1 MEGVYAMGVQ
11 VNGFPQKA
19 IEIISD
25 VANKY
30 GIINRVEL
38 VDAVCKEL
46 ETMWRED
53 CWEERAQEIQ
63 LGTTGQISY
72 AFDLYYA
79 AEVNSS
85 MAEKL
90 CPSVSEGALRL
101 VGEAVRTVGSVDRIR
116 LLEAICDVL
125 ERKFQG
131 KTLEY
136 HLKQMNLRTTKDIL
150 YAIDI
155 YKIGLEFKI
164 FDLSA

>member
-1 MEGVYAMGVQ
+1 MECS
-11 VNGFPQKA
+11 VNDVPRKA
-19 IEIISD
+19 IEIIGD

-30 GIINRVEL
+30 GIISRAAL

-46 ETMWRED
+46 ETIWGED
-53 CWEERAQEIQ
+53 CWEKRAQEIQ
-63 LGTTGQISY
+63 LGTTDQISY
-72 AFDLYYA
+72 AVDLYYA
-79 AEVNSS
+79 GLESPA
-85 MAEKL
+85 AGQL
-90 CPSVSEGALRL
+90 CPNVSEGALRL

-116 LLEAICDVL
+116 LLDAICDVL

-136 HLKQMNLRTTKDIL
+136 HLRQMNLCTTKDIL

>member
-1 MEGVYAMGVQ
+1 MAVDCNVKDISG
-11 VNGFPQKA
+11 KA
-19 IEIISD
+19 IEIIGD

-30 GIINRVEL
+30 GIIDRVEL

-46 ETMWRED
+46 ETMWGED
-53 CWEERAQEIQ
+53 CWEKRAQEIQ

-72 AFDLYYA
+72 AIDLYYA
-79 AEVNSS
+79 ELEPP
-85 MAEKL
+85 MAEQL
-90 CPSVSEGALRL
+90 CPNVSEGALRL
-101 VGEAVRTVGSVDRIR
+101 VGEAARAVGSVDRIK
-116 LLEAICDVL
+116 LLDAICDVL
-125 ERKFQG
+125 ENKFHG

>member
-1 MEGVYAMGVQ
+1 MPKCLRRGA
-11 VNGFPQKA
+11 
-19 IEIISD
+19 
-25 VANKY
+25 
-30 GIINRVEL
+30 
-38 VDAVCKEL
+38 
-46 ETMWRED
+46 
-53 CWEERAQEIQ
+53 
-63 LGTTGQISY
+63 
-72 AFDLYYA
+72 AF
-79 AEVNSS
+79 
-85 MAEKL
+85 
-90 CPSVSEGALRL
+90 
-101 VGEAVRTVGSVDRIR
+101 GEAVRTVGSVDRIR

>member
-1 MEGVYAMGVQ
+1 MVMDFKANDV
-11 VNGFPQKA
+11 PKKA
-19 IEIISD
+19 IEIIGD

-30 GIINRVEL
+30 GAISRVEL

-46 ETMWRED
+46 EIMWGED
-53 CWEERAQEIQ
+53 CWEERAREMQ

-72 AFDLYYA
+72 AIDLYYA
-79 AEVNSS
+79 GVDSS
-85 MAEKL
+85 VEGQP
-90 CPSVSEGALRL
+90 CPNVSEGALRL
-101 VGEAVRTVGSVDRIR
+101 VGEAARTVGSVDRIR
-116 LLEAICDVL
+116 LLDAICDVL

-136 HLKQMNLRTTKDIL
+136 HLKQMNLCTTKDIL

-164 FDLSA
+164 FDMSA

>member
-1 MEGVYAMGVQ
+1 MNCNVSDV
-11 VNGFPQKA
+11 PKKA

-25 VANKY
+25 IANKY
-30 GIINRVEL
+30 GVISRSRLMDV
-38 VDAVCKEL
+38 VCNEL
-46 ETMWRED
+46 ETMWAED
-53 CWEERAQEIQ
+53 CWEERAQAMH

-72 AFDLYYA
+72 AVDQYYA
-79 AEVNSS
+79 GLDSLETQH
-85 MAEKL
+85 L
-90 CPSVSEGALRL
+90 CQSVSEGALRL
-101 VGEAVRTVGSVDRIR
+101 VGEAARAVGTVDRIR
-116 LLEAICDVL
+116 LLDAICDVL

-136 HLKQMNLRTTKDIL
+136 HLRQMNLCTTKDIL